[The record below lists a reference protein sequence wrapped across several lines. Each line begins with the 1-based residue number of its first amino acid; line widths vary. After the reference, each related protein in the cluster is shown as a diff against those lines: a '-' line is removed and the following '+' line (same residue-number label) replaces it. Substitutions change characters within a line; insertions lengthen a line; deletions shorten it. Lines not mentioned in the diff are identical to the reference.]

1 MPSFTLTVDAAI
13 AARIAAAFGRYWNLK
28 AASGAPRDATAA
40 EVKSYLVR
48 QLKAV
53 VIQQERAVAEAALSQ
68 SAEVVVT

>member
-28 AASGAPRDATAA
+28 DANGAPRDATAA
-40 EVKSYLVR
+40 EVKTYLVR